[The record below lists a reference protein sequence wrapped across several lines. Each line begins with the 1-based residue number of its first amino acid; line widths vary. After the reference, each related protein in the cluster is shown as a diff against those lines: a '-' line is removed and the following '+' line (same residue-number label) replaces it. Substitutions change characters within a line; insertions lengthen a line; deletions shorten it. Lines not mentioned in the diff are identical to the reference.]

1 MKAHHKKWCCIT
13 SCYLVMISLQHSACS
28 RIMKTEKLVVSRG
41 HPHLVLSPR
50 HRKCLFS
57 LKTKNK
63 THTHWCLSFAS
74 HDAPKMSD
82 TKRRNIGLLKILL
95 LQNRLVIYRLLFS
108 TYCFF
113 PEIHLF
119 FFFLSIF
126 PSMRIVVAAHEGAKS
141 VWSHNGV
148 IKGKFTL
155 TNSSSG
161 QTGHTQ
167 TTMHSAGGGGAWNEP
182 CKRTKLACT
191 FHTHATTVIPLIGLC
206 SHSSWPRLQAQQ
218 DWNATYCCKGPSS
231 NNRGPGTV
239 STTIPPCWS
248 VPKHQCCWLLG
259 RPAECI

>member
-13 SCYLVMISLQHSACS
+13 SCYLAMISHQHSACS
-28 RIMKTEKLVVSRG
+28 RIMKTEKLAVSRG
-41 HPHLVLSPR
+41 LPQLVLSPR

-57 LKTKNK
+57 FLKNK
-63 THTHWCLSFAS
+63 HIHLCLSLAF
-74 HDAPKMSD
+74 HDAPKMFWARYQKGEYWPIKNPPIAEQACD
-82 TKRRNIGLLKILL
+82 LQPPPLRHLL
-95 LQNRLVIYRLLFS
+95 L
-108 TYCFF
+108 
-113 PEIHLF
+113 LF

-126 PSMRIVVAAHEGAKS
+126 PSMWIVVAAHEGEKFA
-141 VWSHNGV
+141 WSHNGV

-167 TTMHSAGGGGAWNEP
+167 TTMHSAGGGSAWNEP

-218 DWNATYCCKGPSS
+218 DWNATYCCKGPFS

-248 VPKHQCCWLLG
+248 VPKHQCC
-259 RPAECI
+259 